1 FGGSLRRDN
10 GDAEFGRSSIML
22 DGTPRRKMADV
33 SIEEVR
39 RHQDRAAQRKRV
51 LAALKQTVEKKGT
64 RVTGVG
70 KT

>member
-1 FGGSLRRDN
+1 
-10 GDAEFGRSSIML
+10 L

-39 RHQDRAAQRKRV
+39 RYQDRAAQRKRV